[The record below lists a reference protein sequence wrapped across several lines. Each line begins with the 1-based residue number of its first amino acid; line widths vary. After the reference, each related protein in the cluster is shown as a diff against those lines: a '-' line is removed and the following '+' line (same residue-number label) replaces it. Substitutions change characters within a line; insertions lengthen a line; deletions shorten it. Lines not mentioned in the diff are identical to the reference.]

1 LLERAEPYPFSW
13 RATVKL
19 KILMA
24 VAGLMIF
31 ALVASAPSFA
41 RTKAQIDAS
50 ADRALAHF
58 YALDPKHKEL
68 ADKAVGILIF
78 GRVTKGGAGVAG
90 EFGEGALR
98 VNGATVDYYSI
109 ASASVGLTL
118 GVAKHS
124 EVILFMT
131 QESLD
136 KFRKSQDW
144 SVGADTSFALVSK
157 GAGGQYASATLNK
170 PILGFIFGEKGL
182 IGDLSFEGS
191 KVTKIKTS
199 D

>member
-1 LLERAEPYPFSW
+1 
-13 RATVKL
+13 VKL
-19 KILMA
+19 KALMA
-24 VAGLMIF
+24 IATLMMS
-31 ALVASAPSFA
+31 AVVASAPSFA
-41 RTKAQIDAS
+41 ATKAQIDARS
-50 ADRALAHF
+50 VRALAHF
-58 YALDPKHKEL
+58 LALNPKNKEL
-68 ADKAVGILIF
+68 ADKAVGILVF

-98 VNGATVDYYSI
+98 VTGATVAYYSI
-109 ASASVGLTL
+109 TSASVGLTL
-118 GVAKHS
+118 GVARHS

-136 KFRKSQDW
+136 KFRKSEDW

-157 GAGGQYASATLNK
+157 GAGGQYDSATLNK

-191 KVTKIKTS
+191 KITKIKTS

>member
-1 LLERAEPYPFSW
+1 MR
-13 RATVKL
+13 L
-19 KILMA
+19 KALI
-24 VAGLMIF
+24 AGLTML
-31 ALVASAPSFA
+31 ALIASVPSFA

-58 YALDPKHKEL
+58 YKLNPKHKEL
-68 ADKAVGILIF
+68 ADKAAGILIF

-98 VNGATVDYYSI
+98 THGATADYYSVT
-109 ASASVGLTL
+109 SASVGLTL
-118 GVAKHS
+118 GYARHS

-131 QESLD
+131 QDALD
-136 KFRKSQDW
+136 KFMKSQDW
-144 SVGADTSFALVSK
+144 SAGADTSFALVSK
-157 GAGGQYASATLNK
+157 GSGGQYDTATLNK

-191 KVTKIKTS
+191 KITKIKN
-199 D
+199 

>member
-1 LLERAEPYPFSW
+1 MKFKVLTAAL
-13 RATVKL
+13 TMLV
-19 KILMA
+19 LM
-24 VAGLMIF
+24 VSL
-31 ALVASAPSFA
+31 PTFA

-50 ADRALAHF
+50 ADRALTHF
-58 YALDPKHKEL
+58 YKLKLKHKEL
-68 ADKAVGILIF
+68 ADKAAGILVF

-98 VNGATVDYYSI
+98 VNGATVGYYSV

-118 GVAKHS
+118 GVARHS

-131 QESLD
+131 QDALE
-136 KFRKSQDW
+136 KFRASQDW
-144 SVGADTSFALVSK
+144 SVGADTSFAVVSK
-157 GAGGQYASATLNK
+157 GSGGQYDSATLNK

-182 IGDLSFEGS
+182 IGDLSFEGT
-191 KVTKIKTS
+191 KITKIK